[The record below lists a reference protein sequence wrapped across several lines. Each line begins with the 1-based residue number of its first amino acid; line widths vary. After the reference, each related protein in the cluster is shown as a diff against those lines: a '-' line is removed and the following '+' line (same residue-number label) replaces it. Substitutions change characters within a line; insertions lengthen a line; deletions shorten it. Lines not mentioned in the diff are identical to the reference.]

1 LHIEE
6 LHNLFSSPNIM
17 MIKSRTRW
25 AGHVACIRA
34 MKSVYRILVG
44 NPEGKEP
51 LGRLGTDGRIIF
63 VDLSKIDL
71 EGVNKLRSRVRG
83 SS

>member
-1 LHIEE
+1 
-6 LHNLFSSPNIM
+6 
-17 MIKSRTRW
+17 
-25 AGHVACIRA
+25 

-51 LGRLGTDGRIIF
+51 LGRLGTDGSIIF
-63 VDLSKIDL
+63 VDLTKIDL

-83 SS
+83 NS